1 MRRTRRPPSSSISV
15 ARLFLVLHVLV
26 CSIPGI
32 FSSRIVSL
40 SSIEIF
46 TTHEWF
52 PTKPIVYFRCQGENK
67 TYLPD
72 VKKNDIL
79 YTFNGDE
86 SWQPLTELPEKKCKR
101 CGVYEEDTFKSDDV
115 YDEWELCAGNFVD
128 GKYLHSKDGQFNASF
143 ICPECTTSSDGTSDV
158 TESKNEAS
166 GQTRRKITMIVV
178 ACTLASAVT
187 GAAAVMV
194 YRWWRKR
201 KREQEQARFLKLF
214 EEDDD
219 IEDELGLEL

>member
-1 MRRTRRPPSSSISV
+1 MRRTRRPPSSSIAV
-15 ARLFLVLHVLV
+15 ARLCLVLHVLV

-40 SSIEIF
+40 GSIAIF

-72 VKKNDIL
+72 VKQKDIL

-101 CGVYEEDTFKSDDV
+101 CGVYEEDTYTSDDV
-115 YDEWELCAGNFVD
+115 YDEWELCAGNFVN
-128 GKYLHSKDGQFNASF
+128 GKYLHSKDNQFNASF
-143 ICPECTTSSDGTSDV
+143 ICPECTTSDVTTSDA

-166 GQTRRKITMIVV
+166 GQTRRKIAMIVA
-178 ACTLASAVT
+178 ACTLAAAVT

>member
-1 MRRTRRPPSSSISV
+1 MRRTRRPPSSSIAV
-15 ARLFLVLHVLV
+15 ARLCLVLHVLV
-26 CSIPGI
+26 CSIPG
-32 FSSRIVSL
+32 
-40 SSIEIF
+40 SIAIF

-72 VKKNDIL
+72 VKQKDIL

-101 CGVYEEDTFKSDDV
+101 CGVYEEDTYTSDDV
-115 YDEWELCAGNFVD
+115 YDEWELCAGNFVN
-128 GKYLHSKDGQFNASF
+128 GKYLHSKDNQFNASF
-143 ICPECTTSSDGTSDV
+143 ICPECTTSSDVTTSDA

-166 GQTRRKITMIVV
+166 GQTRRKIAMIVV
-178 ACTLASAVT
+178 ACTLAAAVT